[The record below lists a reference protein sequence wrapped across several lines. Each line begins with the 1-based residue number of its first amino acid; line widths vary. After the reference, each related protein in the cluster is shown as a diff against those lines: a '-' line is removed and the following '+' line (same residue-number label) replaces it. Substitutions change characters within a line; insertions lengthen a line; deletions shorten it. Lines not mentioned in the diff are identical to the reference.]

1 MNTQKLKEAEAT
13 FLARFPKGFD
23 DPGMEKIRKSHNVD
37 KLADFARTNLTEA
50 ALSRPQRFVDTL
62 LTIVSRSSMV
72 SRFEK
77 PPFREFLDGLD
88 SKDKRRLT
96 EAFGKRL
103 FGRKKREGFDE
114 IVDLLARYKL
124 ARWSLVSAV
133 PFYFAPSKEAF
144 VKPST
149 ARKIVTVLDIEDLQ
163 YHPRPSWAFYVG
175 YRNLILD
182 IKEKVDSSL
191 TPNNAATTGF
201 LNGDPVATRSDPR
214 VSSYGTIAAT

>member
-1 MNTQKLKEAEAT
+1 M
-13 FLARFPKGFD
+13 
-23 DPGMEKIRKSHNVD
+23 D
-37 KLADFARTNLTEA
+37 KLADFAHTHLTEA

-103 FGRKKREGFDE
+103 FGRKKREGFAE

-124 ARWSLVSAV
+124 ARWSLVSAICTSISHPRRRLSSNLRRPERSL
-133 PFYFAPSKEAF
+133 PF
-144 VKPST
+144 ST
-149 ARKIVTVLDIEDLQ
+149 SRSFNTT
-163 YHPRPSWAFYVG
+163 PRPSWAFYVG

-182 IKEKVDSSL
+182 IEGEGRL
-191 TPNNAATTGF
+191 EPNAE
-201 LNGDPVATRSDPR
+201 
-214 VSSYGTIAAT
+214 